1 MSWKSNFFLSFNS
14 KSDSESDFLESLH
27 IKWHVSSLFC
37 FNLDDYGLQ
46 LMEIKNPVSQ
56 NIRIKHL
63 QYRNVDRGKGD
74 TNQWS

>member
-1 MSWKSNFFLSFNS
+1 MYIQVHHKKIEYRGKVHFFPSYI
-14 KSDSESDFLESLH
+14 LESLH
-27 IKWHVSSLFC
+27 IKCHVSSLFC

-63 QYRNVDRGKGD
+63 QYRNVDLRKALF
-74 TNQWS
+74 S